1 MTKRSLKGKIQLMTS
16 NMVEES
22 EENKIVSNQRYYMSP
37 DSIETLSFEKE
48 LIKNEIRF
56 IKNSVSILEPYI
68 AYSFF
73 EKDIQVVNLILDA
86 IEQKTYANGKRK
98 KIVKKKV
105 SSKARQKRIAIGLL
119 LIILLFILLSLMLW

>member
-1 MTKRSLKGKIQLMTS
+1 MKGEIQIRTS

-22 EENKIVSNQRYYMSP
+22 EDNKIVSNERYYMSP
-37 DSIETLSFEKE
+37 NSIGTLSFEKE
-48 LIKNEIRF
+48 LIKNKIRY

-73 EKDIQVVNLILDA
+73 EKDIQIVNIILDE
-86 IEQKTYANGKRK
+86 IEKKSYENGRRK
-98 KIVKKKV
+98 KFVKKKL

-119 LIILLFILLSLMLW
+119 LIILLFILLSLIL